1 MKKIIVDTDIGGDID
16 DIWALMLILSSDFFD
31 VRLISVTEDD
41 VDYKTRLVAK
51 ILTAVNRTDIPI
63 ARGISTS
70 SGSSINPQAAYLEG
84 FSLETYPGQIFST
97 YEEGYRAILKDHP
110 GITVLGLAP
119 FTSLAQVIELL
130 EEYHIELIAMA
141 GSIYKGY
148 FESLEPSP
156 ECNIVTNIPAAQKVL
171 GSRLAITLLPLDVC
185 GNLVMEGE
193 DYQMVIKSHH
203 AFANAIIENYR
214 IWDRDYV
221 GGAKKG
227 NPLESSSILYDLAPV
242 WYLLFAQNFTLLE
255 LSIHVDEQGYTK
267 IGSGRTLTVATSVR
281 MVPQMMRFTAEQY
294 CTEGIIKD
302 EIKRIGIEGKYS
314 LIYTMSRTN
323 PELAVYECGWE
334 VCRPKHF
341 YGPTKREYYI
351 LHVVAEGAGK
361 FVVNGQ
367 TYHLKANDCFLIVPN
382 VTTYYEADRDN
393 PWSYYWVG
401 FNGLEASTICKKAGF
416 IDHDVYAQSFLN
428 ADVLKQRIKSISEI
442 EARKGSVEYSM
453 LGNLYLLFSEMVS
466 DRDVSSESRN
476 KDCISQAIKLINENY
491 WQDITIAYVA
501 RYVGLDRTY
510 FYRLFKNAMSLS
522 PQEYLIATRLSKA
535 MILLKDTSLKLGEIS
550 LKIGYENYISFVK
563 VFKKKYGITPKE
575 YRAHPWETTKTS
587 NI

>member
-31 VRLISVTEDD
+31 VRLISVTDED
-41 VDYKTRLVAK
+41 VDYKVQLVAK
-51 ILTAVNRTDIPI
+51 LLTVLNRTDIPI
-63 ARGISTS
+63 ARGISTPS
-70 SGSSINPQAAYLEG
+70 TFLHNPQAAYLTD
-84 FSLETYPGQIFST
+84 FAIETYPGLIYST
-97 YEEGYRAILKDHP
+97 YEEGYQAILKENP
-110 GITVLGLAP
+110 GITILGLAP
-119 FTSLAQVIELL
+119 FTSLASVLTLL
-130 EEYHIELIAMA
+130 EDNHVDLVSMA
-141 GSIYKGY
+141 GSFYRGY
-148 FESLEPSP
+148 FDSLEPSP
-156 ECNIVTNIPAAQKVL
+156 ECNIVTNVKAAQMVL
-171 GSRLAITLLPLDVC
+171 SSHLSITLLPLDVC
-185 GNLVMEGE
+185 GTLVMEGE
-193 DYQMVIKSHH
+193 DYQLVAKSSH
-203 AFANAIIENYR
+203 AFANVIMENYR

-221 GGAKKG
+221 GGAKKA
-227 NPLESSSILYDLAPV
+227 NPLLSSSILYDLAPV
-242 WYLLFAQNFTLLE
+242 WYLLFAQNFTLMDLPVY
-255 LSIHVDEQGYTK
+255 VDEQGFTR
-267 IGSGRTLTVATSVR
+267 IGSGKSLTVATSVR

-334 VCRPKHF
+334 ICRPKHF

-351 LHVVAEGAGK
+351 LHFVAEGAGK

-382 VTTYYEADRDN
+382 ITTYYEADKDN

-401 FNGLEASTICKKAGF
+401 FNGLEAGTICKKAGF
-416 IDHDVYAQSFLN
+416 IDREVYAQTFIN
-428 ADVLKQRIKSISEI
+428 ADIIKQRIKSISEI

-466 DRDVSSESRN
+466 DRDVTSESRN

-491 WQDITIAYVA
+491 WQDISIAYVA
-501 RYVGLDRTY
+501 RYVGLERTY
-510 FYRLFKNAMSLS
+510 FYRLFKSSMSLS

-550 LKIGYENYISFVK
+550 TKVGYENYISFVK

-575 YRAHPWETTKTS
+575 YRDHPWETTKTS